1 MNARPGT
8 QTMAQAHVSR
18 SGPAGN
24 AFLRVLAGVPLAAQ
38 LAPIVGAFVC
48 SQLLYAR
55 IAGHPHGLDLGILG
69 GLATFF
75 LLFVV
80 LRFVDDLDDL
90 KRDHPL
96 EVHGKAE
103 RSALRGRLVTGL
115 AATVTGIVLLNV
127 DDPHALA
134 AALGACVLAF
144 AAPFGFKRLFPRSLA
159 AGSLVFEGTP
169 LAIFGYGYFFWRDAG
184 GPQLVPAAAACVV
197 ILFWAGYE
205 FWKFS
210 RKVHS
215 TAMQPASFSRRAG
228 YGGRERIP
236 RCRAAREPG
245 AARLRA
251 VLAPVFD
258 LRDSPAARLA
268 RLDERFLDRRR
279 RPVVRH
285 APAPLGGHGFRGR
298 HGSGAAGRARAR
310 APHRLNLNPG

>member
-8 QTMAQAHVSR
+8 QTMAHARASR

-24 AFLRVLAGVPLAAQ
+24 AFLRVLADVPLAAQ

-90 KRDHPL
+90 ERDHPL

-103 RSALRGRLVTGL
+103 RSALRGRLVTCL

-134 AALGACVLAF
+134 AALGACGLAL

-159 AGSLVFEGTP
+159 AGSLVFEGAP

-184 GPQLVPAAAACVV
+184 GPQLFPAAAACVV

-215 TAMQPASFSRRAG
+215 TAVQPYFLSPRGIRRALNAFLAVALLANLALLG
-228 YGGRERIP
+228 FAPFSLAYSICATALPLAWLAWMNASWTAAGARSGGM
-236 RCRAAREPG
+236 
-245 AARLRA
+245 
-251 VLAPVFD
+251 
-258 LRDSPAARLA
+258 
-268 RLDERFLDRRR
+268 R
-279 RPVVRH
+279 RPLWAGMAFV
-285 APAPLGGHGFRGR
+285 
-298 HGSGAAGRARAR
+298 AAMEAGLLAELALVPRID
-310 APHRLNLNPG
+310 

>member
-1 MNARPGT
+1 MNARPAT
-8 QTMAQAHVSR
+8 QTMAQARASR

-96 EVHGKAE
+96 EVHGEAE

-159 AGSLVFEGTP
+159 AGSLVFEGAP

-184 GPQLVPAAAACVV
+184 GPQLFPAAAACVV

-215 TAMQPASFSRRAG
+215 TAMQPYFLSPRGIRRALNAFLAVALLANLALLG
-228 YGGRERIP
+228 FAPFSLPYSICATALP
-236 RCRAAREPG
+236 LAWLVWMNASWTAAG
-245 AARLRA
+245 AR
-251 VLAPVFD
+251 
-258 LRDSPAARLA
+258 SCGM
-268 RLDERFLDRRR
+268 R
-279 RPVVRH
+279 RPLWAGMAFV
-285 APAPLGGHGFRGR
+285 
-298 HGSGAAGRARAR
+298 AAMEAGLLAELALVPRID
-310 APHRLNLNPG
+310 